1 MRQVI
6 TYLRFSS
13 KPQERGDSIRRQK
26 GLFERWLKDNPD
38 AKVVDEFSDEGAS
51 AYHGHHLKGDF
62 GRMLQNIQDGKY
74 LSGQTVL
81 LVESETRLNRQKARN
96 TENLV
101 DLITGKGVDVICL
114 ESGKIYTSTNIDDLD
129 TSIQLKIAAH
139 IAHQQSKEKSIK
151 VSAAWEHRAQL
162 ALEGKQQL
170 TKNVPGWIDPDTR
183 KLNEHSSTVVT
194 IFDLLLSGESLHN
207 IARYLQAN
215 NIKSFSRREKANG
228 FSVHSVR
235 TILRSEST
243 VGTLAASKRND
254 RPAIP
259 NYYEPAIDVATF
271 NKAQEILSKN
281 RVGRAPAS
289 DNPITIN
296 LFKGIIRCQCGASV
310 HPTGVKATYQGVYRC
325 NNVPDGRCNVP
336 TIKRKP
342 FDKWMLDNII
352 GFLERSDG
360 NNTDKR
366 KAEIEYQISLVT
378 SKLKKAA
385 TLLLE
390 LDDVTELKEQ
400 VKELNIQRIN
410 MQSELDELNQ
420 RETLSDKPLHH
431 LSEIDLTTKA
441 GRVEAQL
448 ILSKFVQSIE
458 LQREMII
465 ITLRNGA
472 VIGKSRD
479 LSPALSQDLMKQVV
493 SSSSPRDIDMFSVI
507 TSDEEFRKSGKP
519 VTKRS

>member
-38 AKVVDEFSDEGAS
+38 AKVVDEYSDEGAS

-62 GRMLQNIQDGKY
+62 GRMLQKIQDGKY

-271 NKAQEILSKN
+271 NKAQEILSKIVLAERQPVTIQLLSTYLRESFAVN
-281 RVGRAPAS
+281 AVPQCIPQVSRQPIKESTVVTMSLMDVAMFLLLNVNPLINGCLITSLASLRGLMVTTPINEKLRLSIKFRWSPAS
-289 DNPITIN
+289 
-296 LFKGIIRCQCGASV
+296 
-310 HPTGVKATYQGVYRC
+310 
-325 NNVPDGRCNVP
+325 
-336 TIKRKP
+336 
-342 FDKWMLDNII
+342 
-352 GFLERSDG
+352 
-360 NNTDKR
+360 
-366 KAEIEYQISLVT
+366 
-378 SKLKKAA
+378 
-385 TLLLE
+385 
-390 LDDVTELKEQ
+390 
-400 VKELNIQRIN
+400 
-410 MQSELDELNQ
+410 
-420 RETLSDKPLHH
+420 
-431 LSEIDLTTKA
+431 
-441 GRVEAQL
+441 
-448 ILSKFVQSIE
+448 
-458 LQREMII
+458 
-465 ITLRNGA
+465 
-472 VIGKSRD
+472 
-479 LSPALSQDLMKQVV
+479 
-493 SSSSPRDIDMFSVI
+493 
-507 TSDEEFRKSGKP
+507 
-519 VTKRS
+519 

>member
-271 NKAQEILSKN
+271 NKAQEILSKIVLAERQPVTIQLLSTYLRESFAVN
-281 RVGRAPAS
+281 AVPQYIPQVSRQPIKVFTVVTMSLMDVAMFLPLNV
-289 DNPITIN
+289 NPLIN
-296 LFKGIIRCQCGASV
+296 GCL
-310 HPTGVKATYQGVYRC
+310 
-325 NNVPDGRCNVP
+325 
-336 TIKRKP
+336 
-342 FDKWMLDNII
+342 
-352 GFLERSDG
+352 
-360 NNTDKR
+360 
-366 KAEIEYQISLVT
+366 
-378 SKLKKAA
+378 
-385 TLLLE
+385 
-390 LDDVTELKEQ
+390 
-400 VKELNIQRIN
+400 
-410 MQSELDELNQ
+410 
-420 RETLSDKPLHH
+420 
-431 LSEIDLTTKA
+431 
-441 GRVEAQL
+441 
-448 ILSKFVQSIE
+448 
-458 LQREMII
+458 
-465 ITLRNGA
+465 
-472 VIGKSRD
+472 
-479 LSPALSQDLMKQVV
+479 
-493 SSSSPRDIDMFSVI
+493 I
-507 TSDEEFRKSGKP
+507 TSLASLRGMMVTTLTNEKLRLSIKFRW
-519 VTKRS
+519 

>member
-235 TILRSEST
+235 TILRS
-243 VGTLAASKRND
+243 
-254 RPAIP
+254 
-259 NYYEPAIDVATF
+259 
-271 NKAQEILSKN
+271 
-281 RVGRAPAS
+281 
-289 DNPITIN
+289 
-296 LFKGIIRCQCGASV
+296 
-310 HPTGVKATYQGVYRC
+310 
-325 NNVPDGRCNVP
+325 
-336 TIKRKP
+336 
-342 FDKWMLDNII
+342 
-352 GFLERSDG
+352 
-360 NNTDKR
+360 
-366 KAEIEYQISLVT
+366 
-378 SKLKKAA
+378 
-385 TLLLE
+385 
-390 LDDVTELKEQ
+390 
-400 VKELNIQRIN
+400 
-410 MQSELDELNQ
+410 
-420 RETLSDKPLHH
+420 
-431 LSEIDLTTKA
+431 
-441 GRVEAQL
+441 
-448 ILSKFVQSIE
+448 
-458 LQREMII
+458 
-465 ITLRNGA
+465 
-472 VIGKSRD
+472 
-479 LSPALSQDLMKQVV
+479 
-493 SSSSPRDIDMFSVI
+493 
-507 TSDEEFRKSGKP
+507 
-519 VTKRS
+519 